1 MRTVPSRPILTRG
14 TATAALVLATCG
26 LAACGSSDGDSSES
40 GGGSDTLTV
49 LAASSLTETFD
60 ALERDFES
68 EHRGVRVKL
77 VYDSSAT
84 LAEQAEQGAP
94 GDVLA
99 TADKTTMDEAESKG
113 GTGSDPEQFATNVV
127 TLAVP
132 SANPAGIKSF
142 SDIEK
147 SGVKYVTCVTTAPC
161 GAATE
166 KLLKS
171 NDVSTEPVSQEVDV
185 KSVLAKVTAN
195 EADAGFV
202 YQTDVTA
209 AGDKVK
215 GFAVPGAADDPNTYW
230 VAQTSNAKAEGLA
243 KDWIELM
250 QSSAGQ
256 QVFAGAG
263 FGAS

>member
-1 MRTVPSRPILTRG
+1 MKAILSRSVV
-14 TATAALVLATCG
+14 AASTVLAASG
-26 LAACGSSDGDSSES
+26 LAACGSD
-40 GGGSDTLTV
+40 GGSSSSAGGADTLTV

-60 ALERDFES
+60 QLKKSFES
-68 EHRGVRVKL
+68 EHPGVTVKL

-99 TADKTTMDEAESKG
+99 TADKTTMDDAESKG
-113 GTGSDPEQFATNVV
+113 GTGTEPEQFASNVV

-132 SANPAGIKSF
+132 TANPAKITTF
-142 SDIEK
+142 ADIER

-171 NDVSTEPVSQEVDV
+171 NDVRAKPVSQEVDV
-185 KSVLAKVTAN
+185 KSVLAKITEN

-202 YQTDVTA
+202 YRTDVTA
-209 AGDKVK
+209 AGDAVK
-215 GFAVPGAADDPNTYW
+215 GFTVPGASADPNTYW
-230 VAQTSNAKAEGLA
+230 VVETSNVKAKNLA

-256 QVFAGAG
+256 KVFKTAG
-263 FGAS
+263 FGAK